1 MKKLFLL
8 VTMATF
14 LTGCETTPQQLRSG
28 KPAATFESNKHAD
41 ILAPCF
47 IKNFEERTYAGGPV
61 VTSVKPLTNG
71 LTISI
76 VDNYEFIDVVNSNSM
91 TKVTLYSAIFN
102 KPTAWRS
109 QSRTNEV
116 ISDIKSCL

>member
-1 MKKLFLL
+1 MKRLFLL
-8 VTMATF
+8 VAISV
-14 LTGCETTPQQLRSG
+14 LLSGCETTPQQLRSS
-28 KPAATFESNKHAD
+28 KPAATFESSKHAD

-47 IKNFEERTYAGGPV
+47 IRHFEEKTYAGAPV

-76 VDNYEFIDVVNSNSM
+76 VDNYEFVDVINSDSI